1 MRIAIDAFGGDNAPD
16 EVIKGA
22 ALAIDEY
29 KERSIEVILTG
40 DEAKIRERIKA
51 LGVSEEGISVEPAF
65 GVIQIEDNPLDIRK
79 AKANCSMGRAFGIVN
94 EGKAD
99 AFVSAGSTAAIV
111 VGGSMVAGRLKGV
124 KRPSLVPIMPSV
136 TGQYLLL
143 DGGANLECRPEMLL
157 QFGIMGSIYMKEL
170 MGIESPRV
178 GLLNIG
184 AEEEKGRELEHGAYE
199 LLKKSELNF
208 IGNVEARDVPLGAV
222 DVLVT
227 DGFTGNVYL
236 KAVEGMGKFMKK
248 ALKETIFGSGMS
260 KIGALFAMKGIKKI
274 SKQMDYREIGGSPL
288 LGSAKPVF
296 KAHGSS
302 DALAFK
308 NAIKQANDFAAQNV
322 NGKIAEALAA
332 FVPENKG
339 ENEN

>member
-1 MRIAIDAFGGDNAPD
+1 MKIAVDAFGGDNAPD

-22 ALAIDEY
+22 ADAVKEY
-29 KERSIEVILTG
+29 GVEVILTG
-40 DEAKIRERIKA
+40 DEAKIKERMAA
-51 LGVSEEGISVEPAF
+51 LKIPDTGISVENAD
-65 GVIQIEDNPLDIRK
+65 GIIRIEDNPLEIRNV
-79 AKANCSMGRAFGIVN
+79 KANCSMGRAFGLVK

-111 VGGSMVAGRLKGV
+111 VGGTAVTGRLKGV
-124 KRPSLVPIMPSV
+124 KRPSLVPIMPSIS
-136 TGQYLLL
+136 GHYLLL

-157 QFGIMGSIYMKEL
+157 QFGIMGSIYMKQL
-170 MGIESPRV
+170 MGVENPRV

-184 AEEEKGRELEHGAYE
+184 AEEEKGRELEHAAFE
-199 LLKKSELNF
+199 LLKKSGLNF

-222 DVLVT
+222 DVIVT
-227 DGFTGNVYL
+227 DGFTGNIYL

-248 ALKETIFGSGMS
+248 ALKETIFGSGIS
-260 KIGALFAMKGIKKI
+260 KVGAVFALGGIKKI
-274 SKQMDYREIGGSPL
+274 SKQMDYREVGGSPL

-308 NAIKQANDFAAQNV
+308 HAIRQANDFAQNKT
-322 NGKIAEALAA
+322 NDAISAALAEISE
-332 FVPENKG
+332 VKG
-339 ENEN
+339 DNEN

>member
-1 MRIAIDAFGGDNAPD
+1 MKIAVDAFGGDNAPD

-22 ALAIDEY
+22 ADAVKEY
-29 KERSIEVILTG
+29 GVEVILTG
-40 DEAKIRERIKA
+40 DEAKIKERMSA
-51 LGVSEEGISVEPAF
+51 LKIPDTGISIENAD
-65 GVIQIEDNPLDIRK
+65 GVILIEDNPMDIRK
-79 AKANCSMGRAFGIVN
+79 SKANCSMGRAFGLVN

-111 VGGSMVAGRLKGV
+111 VGGTMVTGRLKGV
-124 KRPSLVPIMPSV
+124 KRPSLVPIMPSIS
-136 TGQYLLL
+136 GHYLLL

-157 QFGIMGSIYMKEL
+157 QFGIMGSIYMKQL
-170 MGIESPRV
+170 MGIENPRV

-199 LLKKSELNF
+199 LLKKSDLNF

-248 ALKETIFGSGMS
+248 ALKETIFGSGIS
-260 KIGALFAMKGIKKI
+260 KVGAVFAMSGIKKI
-274 SKQMDYREIGGSPL
+274 SKQMDYREVGGSPL

-308 NAIKQANDFAAQNV
+308 RAIKQANDFAENRINDA
-322 NGKIAEALAA
+322 IAAALADISA
-332 FVPENKG
+332 DKGDKEN
-339 ENEN
+339 

>member
-22 ALAIDEY
+22 ADAIAAY
-29 KERSIEVILTG
+29 KDRNIEVILTG
-40 DEAKIRERIKA
+40 DEAKINERINA
-51 LGVSEEGISVEPAF
+51 LGVSRSGISIEPAN
-65 GVIQIEDNPLDIRK
+65 GVIRIEDNPQDIRK
-79 AKANCSMGRAFGIVN
+79 AKADCSMGRAFRLVN

-111 VGGSMVAGRLKGV
+111 VGGTVVVGRLKGV
-124 KRPSLVPIMPSV
+124 KRPSLVPIMPSIS
-136 TGQYLLL
+136 GQYLLL

-170 MGIESPRV
+170 MGVEKPRV

-199 LLKKSELNF
+199 LLSKSGLNF
-208 IGNVEARDVPLGAV
+208 VGNVEARDVPLGAV
-222 DVLVT
+222 DVIVT
-227 DGFTGNVYL
+227 DGFTGNIYL
-236 KAVEGMGKFMKK
+236 KAVEGMGKFMKR
-248 ALKETIFGSGMS
+248 ALKETIFGGGLS
-260 KIGALFAMKGIKKI
+260 KVGALFAMGGIKKI
-274 SKQMDYREIGGSPL
+274 SKQMDYREVGGSPL
-288 LGSAKPVF
+288 LGSAKPVI

-302 DALAFK
+302 DALAFM
-308 NAIKQANDFAAQNV
+308 NAIRQANDFAVQDV

-332 FVPENKG
+332 FAAANKG
-339 ENEN
+339 ET

>member
-1 MRIAIDAFGGDNAPD
+1 MRIAVDAFGGDNAPD

-22 ALAIDEY
+22 ALAIAEY
-29 KERSIEVILTG
+29 KDRHIEVILTG
-40 DEAKIRERIKA
+40 DEKKINERIAA
-51 LGVSEEGISVEPAF
+51 LGVSKDGISVENAD
-65 GVIQIEDNPLDIRK
+65 GVILIEDDPQDIRK
-79 AKANCSMGRAFGIVN
+79 SKANCSMGRAFGLVN

-111 VGGSMVAGRLKGV
+111 VGGTLVAGRLKGV
-124 KRPSLVPIMPSV
+124 KRPSLVPIMPSIS
-136 TGQYLLL
+136 GQYLLL

-199 LLKKSELNF
+199 LLKNSGLNF
-208 IGNVEARDVPLGAV
+208 IGNVEARDVPLGAC
-222 DVLVT
+222 DVIVT
-227 DGFTGNVYL
+227 DGFTGNIYL
-236 KAVEGMGKFMKK
+236 KAVEGMGKFMKR
-248 ALKETIFGSGMS
+248 ALKETIFGGAS
-260 KIGALFAMKGIKKI
+260 KIGAVFALKGIKKL
-274 SKQMDYREIGGSPL
+274 SKQMDYREVGGSPL
-288 LGSAKPVF
+288 LGSAKPVI

-308 NAIKQANDFAAQNV
+308 NAIRQANDFAEQDV
-322 NGKIAEALAA
+322 NGKIAAALSSRKADKGD
-332 FVPENKG
+332 VPT
-339 ENEN
+339 

>member
-1 MRIAIDAFGGDNAPD
+1 MRIAVDAFGGDNAPD

-22 ALAIDEY
+22 AEAVKTDG
-29 KERSIEVILTG
+29 IEIILTG
-40 DEAKIRERIKA
+40 DENRIKERMSA
-51 LGVSEEGISVEPAF
+51 LGVSSDRITTENAEGI
-65 GVIQIEDNPLDIRK
+65 IRIEDNPLDIRK
-79 AKANCSMGRAFGIVN
+79 AKANSSMGRAFGLVN

-111 VGGSMVAGRLKGV
+111 VGGSMVTGRLKGV
-124 KRPSLVPIMPSV
+124 KRPSLVPIMPST
-136 TGQYLLL
+136 TGHYLLL

-157 QFGIMGSIYMKEL
+157 QFGIMGSIYTKEL
-170 MGIESPRV
+170 MGIGKPRV

-184 AEEEKGRELEHGAYE
+184 AEEEKGRELEHAAYE
-199 LLKKSELNF
+199 LLKNSGLNF
-208 IGNVEARDVPLGAV
+208 IGNVEARDVPLGAC

-248 ALKETIFGSGMS
+248 ALKETIFGSGLS
-260 KIGALFAMKGIKKI
+260 KVGALFAMKGIKQVTR
-274 SKQMDYREIGGSPL
+274 QMDYRVVGGSPL

-302 DALAFK
+302 DALAFSF
-308 NAIKQANDFAAQNV
+308 AITAADTFAKQGV
-322 NGKIAEALAA
+322 NEKIAEALSAFAA
-332 FVPENKG
+332 AHKG
-339 ENEN
+339 DQAQ

>member
-1 MRIAIDAFGGDNAPD
+1 MRIAVDAFGGDNAPD

-22 ALAIDEY
+22 ALAISEY
-29 KERSIEVILTG
+29 KDRHIEVILTG
-40 DEAKIRERIKA
+40 DEKKINERIEA
-51 LGVSEEGISVEPAF
+51 LGVSRDGLSVENAD
-65 GVIQIEDNPLDIRK
+65 GVILIEDNPLDIRK
-79 AKANCSMGRAFGIVN
+79 AKANCSMGRAFGLVN
-94 EGKAD
+94 EGRAD

-170 MGIESPRV
+170 MGVANPRV

-184 AEEEKGRELEHGAYE
+184 AEEEKGRDLEHGAYE
-199 LLKKSELNF
+199 LLKNSGLNF
-208 IGNVEARDVPLGAV
+208 VGNVEARDVPLGAV
-222 DVLVT
+222 DVIVT
-227 DGFTGNVYL
+227 DGFTGNIYL

-248 ALKETIFGSGMS
+248 ALKETIFGSGFS
-260 KIGALFAMKGIKKI
+260 KIGAVFAMSGIKKI

-288 LGSAKPVF
+288 LGSAKPVI

-308 NAIKQANDFAAQNV
+308 NAVRQANDFAEQDV
-322 NGKIAEALAA
+322 NGKIAEALNAFAA
-332 FVPENKG
+332 ANKG
-339 ENEN
+339 DPEK

>member
-22 ALAIDEY
+22 ALAIKEY
-29 KERSIEVILTG
+29 ADHNVEVILTG
-40 DEAKIRERIKA
+40 DEKKINERIDA
-51 LGVSEEGISVEPAF
+51 LGISREKLTVENAD
-65 GVIQIEDNPLDIRK
+65 GVILIEDNPMDIRK
-79 AKANCSMGRAFGIVN
+79 EKANCSMGRAFGLVN

-111 VGGSMVAGRLKGV
+111 AGGTLVAGRLKGV
-124 KRPSLVPIMPSV
+124 KRPSLVPIMPSIS
-136 TGQYLLL
+136 GQYLLL

-157 QFGIMGSIYMKEL
+157 QFGIMGAIYTREL
-170 MGIESPRV
+170 MGIEKPRV

-199 LLKKSELNF
+199 LLSKSGLNF
-208 IGNVEARDVPLGAV
+208 VGNVEARDVPLGAV
-222 DVLVT
+222 DVIVT

-260 KIGALFAMKGIKKI
+260 KIGAVFAMKGIKKI
-274 SKQMDYREIGGSPL
+274 SKQMDYREVGGSPL

-302 DALAFK
+302 DAIAFK
-308 NAIKQANDFAAQNV
+308 NAIRQANTFAEQNV
-322 NGKIAEALAA
+322 NAKIAEALAKFA
-332 FVPENKG
+332 AENKG
-339 ENEN
+339 GSEQ